1 MNKAMVFTP
10 TEIAKALKVSPATIY
25 AELERGRLP
34 HQRVGRRYIITRRHL
49 EAYLSKETVEDLLDS
64 GDGEETDW
72 LEATAGEMADALS
85 AAEGDV
91 PSQELGHWRSLMAA
105 AVKPLPDNR

>member
-1 MNKAMVFTP
+1 MEKARIFTP

-34 HQRVGRRYIITRRHL
+34 HQRVGRRYLITRRHL

-64 GDGEETDW
+64 VNDEGADW
-72 LEATAGEMADALS
+72 LEATANEMADAIS

-91 PSQELGHWRSLMAA
+91 PSQELDHWRSLMAG